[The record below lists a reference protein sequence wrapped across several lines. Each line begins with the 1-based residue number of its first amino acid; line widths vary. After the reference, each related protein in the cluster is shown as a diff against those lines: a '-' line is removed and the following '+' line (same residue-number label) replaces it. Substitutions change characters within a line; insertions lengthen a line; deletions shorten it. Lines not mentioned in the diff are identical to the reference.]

1 MKGSSKI
8 LIVLTMILLVNV
20 SISRWAEG
28 SPGTTL
34 SIIPSKNT
42 SWPLN
47 TPGGH
52 GYNDFVAD
60 IRVSEVTNLYG
71 WGFWLHWNPAVLNL
85 TNYYESNF
93 IKGPFNFETHPKSD
107 DKNITVTNPTNAF
120 DEDVNTYASFTTGQS
135 ISVLYQS
142 HPTANAHNFPV
153 GKIFFAT
160 DAYDGDNLTS
170 TNLNGN
176 VNAYYTMKTFTNQS
190 SGTIAQVDLKMI
202 LDAYQGLQGV
212 NKYRIVYTVSP
223 SVTKQVLVDWTTVE
237 QYYTIFTWS
246 NVAEPNNGV
255 WNWNDVRNINLSLE
269 TQLVNA
275 ADVNTLSIYEGWAS
289 VKATG
294 DVGKFGVAGFDIALY
309 NYAVDRVDLYS
320 KYSAQAA
327 VDDQYRIVYY
337 VPPST
342 TPVVLV
348 GWTSSS
354 KALDTIKWTD
364 VSDPNGQWGWDEVR
378 SESSWAD
385 IGSIRFVVETKKVGA
400 SDSAEFREYETWAVV
415 KYHRGTYCPSPTIDY
430 ATGYIYFG
438 STATGT
444 VDGVSGNGTIA
455 MLRFIVLTSG
465 TSVLEFAHPSGGEE
479 SKLLNPYGIK
489 ITHVSVDSSFTAPP
503 WIEDINGDGYVDI
516 FDIALVGIGWGKTN
530 ASPDWSKYKDADV
543 NKDNKID
550 ISDLSQVALKW
561 SYGTYL

>member
-1 MKGSSKI
+1 VRGSIKI
-8 LIVLTMILLVNV
+8 LIAFTMILLINV
-20 SISRWAEG
+20 SIGRWAEG

-60 IRVSEVTNLYG
+60 IRVNDVTNLYG

-93 IKGPFNFETHPKSD
+93 IKGPFNFETHPHSD
-107 DKNITVTNPTNAF
+107 SENITVTNPTDAF
-120 DEDVNTYASFTTGQS
+120 DQDLSSYASFTYGQS
-135 ISVLYQS
+135 ISVMYQS
-142 HPTANAHNFPV
+142 HPTANAYNYTTAKIHFP
-153 GKIFFAT
+153 T
-160 DAYDGDNLTS
+160 QAYDGDNFTS
-170 TNLNGN
+170 TSITGN
-176 VNAYYTMKTFTNQS
+176 VNGYYTMKTFTQS

-202 LDAYQGLQGV
+202 LDAYQMTGPPY
-212 NKYRIVYTVSP
+212 NKYRIFYTVSP
-223 SVTKQVLVDWTTVE
+223 STTKNILVDWTTAD
-237 QYYTIFTWS
+237 QYYTIFTWA

-255 WNWNDVRNINLSLE
+255 WDWTDVGNINLRVE

-275 ADVNTLSIYEGWAS
+275 GDTNTLEIYEAWAT
-289 VKATG
+289 VKATSNA
-294 DVGKFGVAGFDIALY
+294 GKFGVVGFDIAFY
-309 NYAVDRVDLYS
+309 NYPVDRVDLYS
-320 KYSAQAA
+320 KLSAQAA

-337 VPPST
+337 VSPST
-342 TPVVLV
+342 TAKVLV
-348 GWTSSS
+348 DWTSSS
-354 KALDTIKWTD
+354 KALDTYKWAD
-364 VSDPNGQWGWDEVR
+364 VKDPNGQWGWDDVR
-378 SESSWAD
+378 SEASWAD
-385 IGSIRFVVETKKVGA
+385 IGNIRFVVETKKVGT
-400 SDSAEFREYETWAVV
+400 SDNVEFREYETWAVV
-415 KYHRGTYCPSPTIDY
+415 KYHRNTYCPEPSIDY

-455 MLRFIVLTSG
+455 MLRFVVLTSG

-479 SKLLNPYGIK
+479 TKLLNPYGGL
-489 ITHVSVDSSFTAPP
+489 ITHTNVDSSFTAPP

-516 FDIALVGIGWGKTN
+516 FDIALVGRGWGKTS
-530 ASPDWSKYKDADV
+530 ASPDWSTYKDADV
-543 NKDNKID
+543 NKDNVID